1 MDMSRNPYC
10 SIGTIL
16 FSSFAIVDLNRFHQA
31 ERDNVPSETGIS
43 HRFQSV
49 LHLFFGNR
57 HAEELTHTARKVN
70 RAAVLMVP
78 GNPSCSES
86 GIRFRQSG
94 EKAAHPVSLQ
104 NPGFASRTRRGIST
118 SSDSLAA

>member
-1 MDMSRNPYC
+1 PTVLYTLSLHDALP
-10 SIGTIL
+10 
-16 FSSFAIVDLNRFHQA
+16 
-31 ERDNVPSETGIS
+31 IS

-86 GIRFRQSG
+86 GIRFRQQG

-104 NPGFASRTRRGIST
+104 NPGFASRDRKSTRLNSSHRTIS
-118 SSDSLAA
+118 